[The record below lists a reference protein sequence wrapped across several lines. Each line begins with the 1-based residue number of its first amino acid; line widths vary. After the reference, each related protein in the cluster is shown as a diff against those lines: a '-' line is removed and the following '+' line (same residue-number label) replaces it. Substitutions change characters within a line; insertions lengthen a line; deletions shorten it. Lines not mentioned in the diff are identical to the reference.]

1 MLRILR
7 ILAQTPASRTTAIA
21 FALNSTLFG
30 NWFAR
35 IPAVQ
40 AELGLS
46 DGALGLALLG
56 LPVGSIITLPTAGWL
71 VACYGA
77 GRVTWWA
84 TFALCL
90 VIPGPALAGS
100 GWELF
105 LALALLG
112 IANGA
117 QDIAMNAEAAA
128 IEARSSLSMMSAFH
142 GMFSLGGVVG
152 AGVGGILA
160 GAGVG
165 PLPHLLTLAVLTA
178 LLTLSRRG
186 TLGVQAPVEAGAA
199 PFFAVPR
206 GALVGLALLCFATM
220 LGEGAAA
227 DWSAVYLLNDLGA
240 GPFLAGLGYAFFAA
254 GMTLG
259 RFSGD
264 ALRDRFGEV
273 PLVRGGALLAALA
286 LGLGLLLGH
295 PLPAILGLA
304 CLGIGYAGIVPIIF
318 RRAAM
323 APGFAPGTALAA
335 VGSVGY
341 MGFLAGPPA
350 IGLVAEVTGLGLAL
364 GIVPLLSL
372 VIAFTA
378 GPAIRAAEGAEA
390 GSAESGER
398 DHDRPGPIIE
408 PSVAAGEPD
417 QAPPR
422 V

>member
-1 MLRILR
+1 
-7 ILAQTPASRTTAIA
+7 
-21 FALNSTLFG
+21 
-30 NWFAR
+30 
-35 IPAVQ
+35 
-40 AELGLS
+40 
-46 DGALGLALLG
+46 
-56 LPVGSIITLPTAGWL
+56 
-71 VACYGA
+71 
-77 GRVTWWA
+77 
-84 TFALCL
+84 
-90 VIPGPALAGS
+90 
-100 GWELF
+100 
-105 LALALLG
+105 
-112 IANGA
+112 
-117 QDIAMNAEAAA
+117 
-128 IEARSSLSMMSAFH
+128 
-142 GMFSLGGVVG
+142 
-152 AGVGGILA
+152 
-160 GAGVG
+160 
-165 PLPHLLTLAVLTA
+165 
-178 LLTLSRRG
+178 
-186 TLGVQAPVEAGAA
+186 
-199 PFFAVPR
+199 
-206 GALVGLALLCFATM
+206 M

-227 DWSAVYLLNDLGA
+227 DWSAVYLLNNLGA